1 MNSKFAFF
9 LVVSMS
15 FTVSVSVVASES
27 VQEGEGS
34 LNQQS
39 LIQLVEQHGDKT
51 IGGYERMNEDG
62 NIEQSIY
69 SVSVLLVDGAV
80 KADLHDSE
88 PVN

>member
-1 MNSKFAFF
+1 
-9 LVVSMS
+9 
-15 FTVSVSVVASES
+15 
-27 VQEGEGS
+27 
-34 LNQQS
+34 
-39 LIQLVEQHGDKT
+39 
-51 IGGYERMNEDG
+51 MNEDG